1 MMPVL
6 IAVLAGLFIAGVA
19 YYLVSGVNFNSA
31 WQKGDSPLARY
42 LNNRRRAKFNEQ
54 LPDALAT
61 MNNALRAGLSIGQSF
76 DSVVE
81 NGVSPLA
88 DEFRILVQS
97 IKIGM
102 TLEDALSAMMD
113 RVGSEDLTLVCSA
126 ILIARKTGGNITE
139 IFDKIAATIRGRMKI
154 ERKVRT
160 LTAQGRL
167 QGLVVSLMPVFL
179 AVVMTAI
186 KPEMML
192 GFFFSPIGAIS
203 VVATIV
209 LITLGWMMIRRIIK
223 IDI

>member
-31 WQKGDSPLARY
+31 WQKGASPLARC

-192 GFFFSPIGAIS
+192 GFFFSPVGAIS
-203 VVATIV
+203 VVATVV

>member
-1 MMPVL
+1 MIPVL
-6 IAVLAGLFIAGVA
+6 IAVLAGLSIAGVA

-31 WQKGDSPLARY
+31 WQKGASPLARY

-192 GFFFSPIGAIS
+192 GFFFSPVGAIS

>member
-31 WQKGDSPLARY
+31 WQKGASPLARY

-203 VVATIV
+203 VVATVV

>member
-31 WQKGDSPLARY
+31 WQKGASPLARY

>member
-1 MMPVL
+1 MIPVL
-6 IAVLAGLFIAGVA
+6 IAVLAGLSIAGVA

-31 WQKGDSPLARY
+31 WQKGASPLARY

-192 GFFFSPIGAIS
+192 GFFFSPVGAIS
-203 VVATIV
+203 VVATVV

>member
-31 WQKGDSPLARY
+31 WQKGASPLARY

-203 VVATIV
+203 VVATV
-209 LITLGWMMIRRIIK
+209 ALITLGWMMIRRIIK